1 MIKRIFVTSLAA
13 TLLPFLTVAHEA
25 GHIDKDPVYGGNL
38 VIAGQPGM
46 SGSQDPYAGD
56 RTNAAFG
63 SYYDG
68 MYTVNYLKGPRGTG
82 EEAYPNFWFI
92 DMNKQVGQIAESW
105 EMTGITGA
113 VLHIRKGIRFWR
125 KQDVAQPNAAMDS
138 VYGSELTAQDV
149 VDRFMAENAVK
160 GTAAG
165 DRKWVWKVRDGAPW
179 TIDVEFPAPDAT
191 KWFWITLDRVS
202 FSAPEMHS
210 SGDAVDPRNWKDAL
224 GTGPFIPTDHVSGV
238 KTTLKKNPIYWD
250 KDPFNGRKVPYI
262 DTLTYIP
269 SYKDVSTNI
278 AALRTGKVDAY
289 PHWGLQPEQVQQV
302 TKTNPEI
309 GHVPQGDLLRG
320 YNPNLAV
327 GEGNP
332 WADRRVRHAAMMA
345 VNRPE
350 MIESVYLGLSYA
362 EGYPVQKGHGDKW
375 IGMEKLREMG
385 RPDLAKLYEY
395 HPEESKR
402 LLAEAGY
409 PNGFDTVILA
419 HPGIQEDAELFAGYL
434 NAVGIRATLN
444 VMEPAEMYKSIGTE
458 HTPEF
463 CKTCMS
469 FIDAGAPQIGLEGT
483 MNFHHSP
490 KAGMVWFGNVMA
502 DTASAQT
509 KEEREKLLELW
520 EKLKVTKDPVEYR
533 KIYDELY
540 LYIIESSWHI
550 TGTTVEQHVFWQ
562 PWVKGFDGAVGD
574 LMWQANLAKYWWL
587 DCDEKKSRSGRACNE

>member
-13 TLLPFLTVAHEA
+13 TLIPFLTVAHEA

-375 IGMEKLREMG
+375 IGMEKLRAMG

-402 LLAEAGY
+402 
-409 PNGFDTVILA
+409 
-419 HPGIQEDAELFAGYL
+419 
-434 NAVGIRATLN
+434 
-444 VMEPAEMYKSIGTE
+444 
-458 HTPEF
+458 
-463 CKTCMS
+463 
-469 FIDAGAPQIGLEGT
+469 
-483 MNFHHSP
+483 
-490 KAGMVWFGNVMA
+490 
-502 DTASAQT
+502 
-509 KEEREKLLELW
+509 
-520 EKLKVTKDPVEYR
+520 
-533 KIYDELY
+533 
-540 LYIIESSWHI
+540 
-550 TGTTVEQHVFWQ
+550 
-562 PWVKGFDGAVGD
+562 
-574 LMWQANLAKYWWL
+574 
-587 DCDEKKSRSGRACNE
+587 